1 MTDSSDFEI
10 GQWRSLSDGRIGLE
24 FSAQGW
30 AMVEVCALL
39 GEFPRPQDLIQHML
53 EEIFRNVDQSSTR
66 LVATLQWRAPPDSGT
81 ALLVLPP
88 GVLEEI
94 SKESEMDVGE
104 LQTLIQSSI
113 EMSLVHIYKE
123 HGSKQRLH

>member
-1 MTDSSDFEI
+1 VPDSSDFEI
-10 GQWRSLSDGRIGLE
+10 GQWRTLADGRLGLE

-39 GEFPRPQDLIQHML
+39 GEFPRPQDLIQQIL
-53 EEIFRNVDQSSTR
+53 TEVVRNVEEPSAR
-66 LVATLQWRAPPDSGT
+66 LVSTLEWRAPPDSGT

-88 GVLEEI
+88 GALEAI
-94 SKESEMDVGE
+94 SKESDMEVGE
-104 LQTLIQSSI
+104 LQVLIQSSI
-113 EMSLVHIYKE
+113 EMSVVHIYKE